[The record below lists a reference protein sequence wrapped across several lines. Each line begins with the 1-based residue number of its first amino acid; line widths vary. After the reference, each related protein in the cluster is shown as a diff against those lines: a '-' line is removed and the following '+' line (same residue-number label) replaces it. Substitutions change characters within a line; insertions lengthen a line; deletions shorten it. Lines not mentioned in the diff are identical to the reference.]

1 MKEALIGLGI
11 GLVIAIVVYIWQ
23 KIGKNEIEK
32 KSKAEIAR
40 LKGLLADRM
49 DIESEGI
56 TKLKKENEELYAM
69 VAKNEQDIKLLQE
82 KLEQGQNDYQSL
94 KMAKM
99 IEITDGDLDGAKE
112 RLSKL
117 IRDVNKCIAI
127 LSDEEQ

>member
-1 MKEALIGLGI
+1 MTP
-11 GLVIAIVVYIWQ
+11 
-23 KIGKNEIEK
+23 NEKTITAFET
-32 KSKAEIAR
+32 R
-40 LKGLLADRM
+40 LRQMILRFQ
-49 DIESEGI
+49 E
-56 TKLKKENEELYAM
+56 LKKENEELYAM

-82 KLEQGQNDYQSL
+82 KLEQRQNDYNSL

>member
-1 MKEALIGLGI
+1 MTP
-11 GLVIAIVVYIWQ
+11 
-23 KIGKNEIEK
+23 NEKTITAFET
-32 KSKAEIAR
+32 R
-40 LKGLLADRM
+40 LRQMILRFQ
-49 DIESEGI
+49 E
-56 TKLKKENEELYAM
+56 LKKENEELYAM

-99 IEITDGDLDGAKE
+99 IEITDVDLDGAKE